1 MLRRTWSR
9 ARPLGYAAP
18 VRCFPLS
25 AAVCLGFVAYG
36 TAQADDA
43 VLHEY
48 VPHLDPEEVTRALR
62 ANLVG
67 TAGNDEAGPAK
78 GDATGPKA
86 ASAPAPDNRVPH
98 SENFRPDRQ
107 TSLEAGLDYYEAF
120 NPAIA
125 PFKRMLA
132 LDATRLDVDGKTP
145 VLGVYDARR
154 TTVSIEAPDAA
165 PPDARPRDRFKG
177 EVDLDFRDERS
188 QRLPSV
194 SPESRILGMATTP
207 HIAVRVERD
216 GADNYFL
223 RAEGELPEGPV
234 HVSFLTDAPRAYFAA
249 LVPRIPLRSLTAEVP
264 PLAPSIARRAL
275 RFAAQLGITPQS
287 DLRNAIETL
296 TKHFR
301 AFVESSTPPQNTG
314 DLYLDLV
321 RSSKGLCRHRAYGF
335 VVTAHALGI
344 PARFVQ
350 NEAHSWVE
358 VRLEGAGFLR
368 IDLGGAAHGLT
379 AHNLRDQ
386 PSYIP
391 AQPDTLPRPESY
403 RQSYAQAAARNP
415 AQKTV
420 DAAGLTGRWLPQNT
434 SAPQRTVNP
443 PSAAA
448 DRSMSQETDSAA
460 NPGAKTPLRVI
471 LDDRRMSSLRGGKLV
486 LTGRMLDDAERGVA
500 DLRVEVWITRDKQRE
515 RMLLGV
521 SVSDGDGYFRAAF
534 GVPPDLAVGDYRLV
548 VVSGGDARHLPVIA
562 Q

>member
-1 MLRRTWSR
+1 
-9 ARPLGYAAP
+9 
-18 VRCFPLS
+18 
-25 AAVCLGFVAYG
+25 
-36 TAQADDA
+36 

-48 VPHLDPEEVTRALR
+48 VPHLDAEEVTAALH

-67 TAGNDEAGPAK
+67 APTGAEPAAAAAAAK
-78 GDATGPKA
+78 QEATGPKA
-86 ASAPAPDNRVPH
+86 GATAAPDNRVPH
-98 SENFRPDRQ
+98 SENFRSDRQ
-107 TSLEAGLDYYEAF
+107 TSLDAGLDYYEAF

-125 PFKRMLA
+125 PFKRVLA

-154 TTVSIEAPDAA
+154 TSVSVEAPDAP
-165 PPDARPRDRFKG
+165 PPDARPRDRFQG
-177 EVDLDFRDERS
+177 EVDLDFHDDRS

-207 HIAVRVERD
+207 HVAVRVERD
-216 GADNYFL
+216 GADNFFL

-234 HVSFLTDAPRAYFAA
+234 HVSFLTDAPRAYFGA
-249 LVPRIPLRSLTAEVP
+249 LVPRVPLRALTSEVP

-275 RFAAQLGITPQS
+275 HFAAQLGITRQS
-287 DLRNAIETL
+287 DLRSAIEAL

-321 RSSKGLCRHRAYGF
+321 RGSKGLCRHRAYGF

-358 VRLEGAGFLR
+358 VKLEGSGFLR

-379 AHNLRDQ
+379 AHNLHDQ
-386 PSYIP
+386 PSYVP
-391 AQPDTLPRPESY
+391 AQPDTLPRPEAY
-403 RQSYAQAAARNP
+403 RQSYAQAAAHRP
-415 AQKTV
+415 AQTSV

-434 SAPQRTVNP
+434 NAPQRAANP
-443 PSAAA
+443 QAAAA
-448 DRSMSQETDSAA
+448 DGRVAQETDSAD
-460 NPGAKTPLRVI
+460 PGAKTPLRVI
-471 LDDRRMSSLRGGKLV
+471 LDDGRMSSLRGGKLV

-500 DLRVEVWITRDKQRE
+500 DLRVEVWITRDRQRE

-521 SVSDGDGYFRAAF
+521 SVSDADGYFRAAF

-548 VVSGGDARHLPVIA
+548 VVSEGDARHLPVIA

>member
-1 MLRRTWSR
+1 MTRRTSSH
-9 ARPLGYAAP
+9 ARLLGYAAW
-18 VRCFPLS
+18 VRCSALI
-25 AAVCLGFVAYG
+25 AAVCLVFEAYG

-48 VPHLDPEEVTRALR
+48 VPHLDAEEVTRALH

-67 TAGNDEAGPAK
+67 TAASDEAGPTK
-78 GDATGPKA
+78 GEATGPKA
-86 ASAPAPDNRVPH
+86 AAAAAPDNRVPH

-107 TSLEAGLDYYEAF
+107 TSLDLGLDYYEAF

-125 PFKRMLA
+125 PFKRLLA
-132 LDATRLDVDGKTP
+132 LDATRLDGDGKTP
-145 VLGVYDARR
+145 VLGVNDARR
-154 TTVSIEAPDAA
+154 TIVRIETPDAA
-165 PPDARPRDRFKG
+165 PPDARPRDRFQG
-177 EVDLDFRDERS
+177 EVDLDFHDERS

-194 SPESRILGMATTP
+194 SPESRILALATTP
-207 HIAVRVERD
+207 HVAVRVERD
-216 GADNYFL
+216 AADNFFL
-223 RAEGELPEGPV
+223 RADGELPEGPV
-234 HVSFLTDAPRAYFAA
+234 HVSFLTDAPRAYFGA
-249 LVPRIPLRSLTAEVP
+249 LVPRVPLRALTNEVP

-275 RFAAQLGITPQS
+275 RFAAQLGITPAS
-287 DLRNAIETL
+287 DLRSAIETL

-321 RSSKGLCRHRAYGF
+321 RGSKGLCRHRAYGF

-358 VRLEGAGFLR
+358 VKLEGSGFLR

-391 AQPDTLPRPESY
+391 AQPDTLPRPETY
-403 RQSYAQAAARNP
+403 RQSYAQAAAHKP
-415 AQKTV
+415 AETSV
-420 DAAGLTGRWLPQNT
+420 DPAGLTGRWLPQNT
-434 SAPQRTVNP
+434 SAPQRAANP
-443 PSAAA
+443 QAAAA
-448 DRSMSQETDSAA
+448 DGSMSQETDGA
-460 NPGAKTPLRVI
+460 AKTPLRVI
-471 LDDRRMSSLRGGKLV
+471 LDDRRMSSVRGGKLV
-486 LTGRMLDDAERGVA
+486 LTGRMLDDAQRGVA

-521 SVSDGDGYFRAAF
+521 SVSDADGYFRAAF

-548 VVSGGDARHLPVIA
+548 VVSEGDAHHLPVIA